1 MAVRAHADPQVRR
14 ESKVK
19 DMEKVRE
26 SPTPTTSLLAKSPE
40 RGLQLSHVVES
51 GEQVALTFGEKLI
64 KVQKVAEASKYL
76 A

>member
-1 MAVRAHADPQVRR
+1 VRK

-19 DMEKVRE
+19 DIEKVRD
-26 SPTPTTSLLAKSPE
+26 SPRPTVSPLAKSPE
-40 RGLQLSHVVES
+40 RGLPLPHTSES